1 MGFLVSPGVEIK
13 ETDLT
18 DIVPAQ
24 STSIGGYAGYFRW
37 GPSGRLVTVGSET
50 DLAKVFGTP
59 EIKGEIEV
67 SFLTAASFLK
77 YGNSLKVA
85 RAVNGSYNATSGGA
99 GMDTIPAPAGFVGDY
114 DPGVING
121 QDDLDRL
128 SSELLGIDSNIV
140 ARYAGSLGNSLRVY
154 FITEDNWDTVDSTIK
169 AQLGYKPTNT
179 VWAENLLGDTTAK
192 DEIHVLVVD
201 QGGAFSGDQGSILEI
216 YQGLSMASN
225 AKDEFGESNYWVS
238 KLNGGSSYVW
248 AVRPTEEPIL
258 VQGALIDF
266 YAGINSILQEVTET
280 TGTVTVPVE
289 GFEEYYVDLADGM
302 DDADYTADPVVEAIE
317 LFGDYETVDVNLI
330 FAQNFTELALDYD
343 YVTSKTKTV
352 DDKLL
357 EIANT
362 RKDCMAFLSAPLKV
376 KEYTNDVDRLNE
388 VLWKFE
394 GKSGS
399 GGVTSTSYAV
409 FDSTPAYVYNRYKDQ
424 YVWIP
429 LCGHIAGLCANTD
442 NVSEPWF
449 SPAGLNRGN
458 IQSVIKL
465 AYNPKQ
471 ADRDELY
478 KKRVNP
484 VVSFPGQ
491 GIVLYGDKTALAR
504 PSAFDRINVRRLF
517 MTVEKAIA
525 TSAKFQLFEINDEFT
540 RSAFVNA
547 IAPFLRDV
555 QGRRGIEDFKIVCD
569 SSNNTSQV
577 VDGNRFVADI
587 YIKPLRSINF
597 ITLNFIATRTGA
609 IFEELV

>member
-37 GPSGRLVTVGSET
+37 GPSGRLVTVGSEN
-50 DLAKVFGTP
+50 DLAKLFGTP

-77 YGNSLKVA
+77 YGNALKVS
-85 RAVNGSYNATSGGA
+85 RATEDALNATSGDSALAIGN
-99 GMDTIPAPAGFVGDY
+99 
-114 DPGVING
+114 VING

-128 SSELLGIDSNIV
+128 TADLLTINSNIV
-140 ARYAGSLGNSLRVY
+140 ARYAGSLGNSIGVY
-154 FITEDNWDTVDSTIK
+154 FITEDNWDNAPAVIK

-179 VWAENLLGDTTAK
+179 VWAENLTGTTTSK
-192 DEIHVLVVD
+192 DEVHVLVVD
-201 QGGAFSGDQGSILEI
+201 EGGAFTGEQGSVLEI

-248 AVRPTEEPIL
+248 AVRPNTEPTL
-258 VQGALIDF
+258 VKGENRLF
-266 YAGINSILQEVTET
+266 YIET
-280 TGTVTVPVE
+280 IATFV
-289 GFEEYYVDLADGM
+289 
-302 DDADYTADPVVEAIE
+302 DDASDPDDGDVLTDPGYFVSLANGTDDSTYGQAAVVEAIE

-330 FAQNFTELALDYD
+330 FAQNFTELSVDYSA
-343 YVTSKTKTV
+343 SKTKDV
-352 DDKLL
+352 DQKLL
-357 EIANT
+357 EIANA
-362 RKDCMAFLSAPLKV
+362 RKDCMAFLSAPIKV
-376 KEYTNDVDRLNE
+376 KELTNDADRYTE
-388 VLWKFE
+388 VYNKFE
-394 GKSGS
+394 NIQ
-399 GGVTSTSYAV
+399 STSYAV

-442 NVSEPWF
+442 FVSEPWF

-458 IQSVIKL
+458 IQSVVKL

-471 ADRDELY
+471 GDRDELY
-478 KKRVNP
+478 KNRINP

-491 GIVLYGDKTALAR
+491 GIVLYGDKTALTR

-569 SSNNTSQV
+569 SSNNTPQV

-609 IFEELV
+609 TFEELV

>member
-99 GMDTIPAPAGFVGDY
+99 GMDTIPAPAGFTGDY

>member
-99 GMDTIPAPAGFVGDY
+99 GMDTIPAPAGFTGDY

-597 ITLNFIATRTGA
+597 ITLNFIATRTGD

>member
-37 GPSGRLVTVGSET
+37 GPSGRLVTAGSET
-50 DLAKVFGTP
+50 DLVKIFGAP
-59 EIKGEIEV
+59 EIKGELEV

-85 RAVNGSYNATSGGA
+85 RAIDGSLNATSA
-99 GMDTIPAPAGFVGDY
+99 GVAMDPLDGT
-114 DPGVING
+114 ING
-121 QDDLDRL
+121 QDDVDRL
-128 SSELLGIDSNIV
+128 NTKLLALGTAGQQKLV
-140 ARYAGSLGNSLRVY
+140 ARYGGKLGDSLRVI
-154 FITEDNWDTVDSTIK
+154 FVTEENWANLPDGIK
-169 AQLGYKPTNT
+169 TQLGYKPTNT
-179 VWAENLLGDTTAK
+179 VWAETLTGLEGEAGVN
-192 DEIHVLVVD
+192 DEVHILVLD
-201 QGGAFSGDQGSILEI
+201 QGGAFTGEQGAVLEI
-216 YQGLSMASN
+216 YQGVSLASN
-225 AKDEFGESNYWVS
+225 AKDEFGNSAYWVS
-238 KLNGGSSYVW
+238 KLNSGSSYVW
-248 AVRPTEEPIL
+248 ASGPSEEP
-258 VQGALIDF
+258 ALIQDAVIDF
-266 YAGINSILQEVTET
+266 WDTLDFLEGVAPVGGGG
-280 TGTVTVPVE
+280 TGPA
-289 GFEEYYVDLADGM
+289 EEPGPADSYFVDLSNGAD
-302 DDADYTADPVVEAIE
+302 DDTTSADAVVAAID

-330 FAQNFTELALDYD
+330 FGHNFTEAVGTVYSA
-343 YVTSKTKTV
+343 SKTKLV

-357 EIANT
+357 EIANA
-362 RKDCMAFLSAPLKV
+362 RKDCMAFISAPL
-376 KEYTNDVDRLNE
+376 TLSILSNDVDKKDDAMA
-388 VLWKFE
+388 KFD
-394 GKSGS
+394 SIS
-399 GGVTSTSYAV
+399 STSYAV

-442 NVSEPWF
+442 FVSEPWF

-458 IQSVIKL
+458 IQSIVKL

-478 KKRVNP
+478 KSRINP

-491 GIVLYGDKTALAR
+491 GVVLYGDKTALTR

-547 IAPFLRDV
+547 IAPYLRDV

-577 VDGNRFVADI
+577 IDSNRFVASI

>member
-50 DLAKVFGTP
+50 DLVKIFGAP
-59 EIKGEIEV
+59 EIKGELEV

-85 RAVNGSYNATSGGA
+85 RAINGSLNATSA
-99 GMDTIPAPAGFVGDY
+99 GVAMDPLDGT
-114 DPGVING
+114 ING
-121 QDDLDRL
+121 QDDVDRL
-128 SSELLGIDSNIV
+128 NTKLLALGTVGQQKLV
-140 ARYAGSLGNSLRVY
+140 ARYGGKLGDSLRVI
-154 FITEDNWDTVDSTIK
+154 FVTEENWTNLPDGIK
-169 AQLGYKPTNT
+169 TQLGYKPTNT
-179 VWAENLLGDTTAK
+179 VWAETLTGLEGEAGVN
-192 DEIHVLVVD
+192 DEVHILVLD
-201 QGGAFSGDQGSILEI
+201 QGGAFTGEQGAVLEI
-216 YQGLSMASN
+216 YQGASLASN
-225 AKDEFGESNYWVS
+225 AKDEFGNSAYWVS
-238 KLNGGSSYVW
+238 KLNSGSSYVW
-248 AVRPTEEPIL
+248 ASGPSEEP
-258 VQGALIDF
+258 ALIQDAVIDF
-266 YAGINSILQEVTET
+266 WDTLDFLEGVVSGG
-280 TGTVTVPVE
+280 TGPAPE
-289 GFEEYYVDLADGM
+289 PGPADSYFVDLSNGAD
-302 DDADYTADPVVEAIE
+302 DDTTSADAVVAAID

-330 FAQNFTELALDYD
+330 FGHNFTEAVGTVYSA
-343 YVTSKTKTV
+343 SKTNLV

-357 EIANT
+357 EIANA
-362 RKDCMAFLSAPLKV
+362 RKDCMAFISAPL
-376 KEYTNDVDRLNE
+376 TLSILSNDADKKDE
-388 VLWKFE
+388 VIAKFD
-394 GKSGS
+394 SIS
-399 GGVTSTSYAV
+399 STSYAV

-442 NVSEPWF
+442 FVSEPWF

-458 IQSVIKL
+458 IQSIVKL

-478 KKRVNP
+478 KSRVNP

-491 GIVLYGDKTALAR
+491 GVVLYGDKTALTR

-547 IAPFLRDV
+547 IAPYLRDV

-569 SSNNTSQV
+569 SSNNTPQV
-577 VDGNRFVADI
+577 IDSNRFVANI

>member
-50 DLAKVFGTP
+50 DLVKIFGAP
-59 EIKGEIEV
+59 EIKGELEV

-85 RAVNGSYNATSGGA
+85 RAIDGSLNATSA
-99 GMDTIPAPAGFVGDY
+99 GVAMDPLDGT
-114 DPGVING
+114 ING
-121 QDDLDRL
+121 QDDVDRL
-128 SSELLGIDSNIV
+128 NTKLLALGTVGQQKLV
-140 ARYAGSLGNSLRVY
+140 ARYGGKLGDSLRVI
-154 FITEDNWDTVDSTIK
+154 FVTEENWTNLPDGIK
-169 AQLGYKPTNT
+169 TQLGYKPTNT
-179 VWAENLLGDTTAK
+179 VWAETLTGLEGEAGVN
-192 DEIHVLVVD
+192 DEVHILVLD
-201 QGGAFSGDQGSILEI
+201 QGGAFTGEQGAVLEI
-216 YQGLSMASN
+216 YQGVSLASN
-225 AKDEFGESNYWVS
+225 AKDEFGNSAYWVS
-238 KLNGGSSYVW
+238 KLNSGSSYVW
-248 AVRPTEEPIL
+248 ASGPSEEP
-258 VQGALIDF
+258 ALIQDAVIDF
-266 YAGINSILQEVTET
+266 WDTLDFLEGVVSGG
-280 TGTVTVPVE
+280 TGPAPE
-289 GFEEYYVDLADGM
+289 PGPADSYFVDLSNGAD
-302 DDADYTADPVVEAIE
+302 DDTTSASAVVAAID

-330 FAQNFTELALDYD
+330 FGHNFTEAVGTIYSA
-343 YVTSKTKTV
+343 SKTKLV

-357 EIANT
+357 EIANA
-362 RKDCMAFLSAPLKV
+362 RKDCMAFISAPL
-376 KEYTNDVDRLNE
+376 TLSILSNDVDKKDE
-388 VLWKFE
+388 VIAKFD
-394 GKSGS
+394 SIS
-399 GGVTSTSYAV
+399 STSYAV

-442 NVSEPWF
+442 FVSEPWF

-458 IQSVIKL
+458 IQSIVKL

-478 KKRVNP
+478 KARINP

-491 GIVLYGDKTALAR
+491 GVVLYGDKTALTR

-547 IAPFLRDV
+547 IAPYLRDV

-577 VDGNRFVADI
+577 IDSNRFVASI

>member
-99 GMDTIPAPAGFVGDY
+99 GMDTIPAPAGFTGDY

-216 YQGLSMASN
+216 YQGLSMAAN

>member
-37 GPSGRLVTVGSET
+37 GPSGRLVTVGSEN
-50 DLAKVFGTP
+50 DLAKLFGTP

-77 YGNSLKVA
+77 YGNALKIS
-85 RAVNGSYNATSGGA
+85 RAAGDAINATSGTA
-99 GMDTIPAPAGFVGDY
+99 ALDPLTVGNI
-114 DPGVING
+114 ING

-128 SSELLGIDSNIV
+128 TTDLLALNSNIV
-140 ARYAGSLGNSLRVY
+140 ARYAGSLGNSLGVY
-154 FITEDNWDTVDSTIK
+154 FVTEDNWDAVPAVIK
-169 AQLGYKPTNT
+169 AQLGYKPTST
-179 VWAENLLGDTTAK
+179 VWAENLTGTTTSQ
-192 DEIHVLVVD
+192 DEVHIVVVD
-201 QGGAFSGDQGSILEI
+201 EGGAFTGDQGSVLEI

-248 AVRPTEEPIL
+248 AVRPNDEPELIKDT
-258 VQGALIDF
+258 VIDF
-266 YAGINSILQEVTET
+266 FST
-280 TGTVTVPVE
+280 TVGPI
-289 GFEEYYVDLADGM
+289 VDT
-302 DDADYTADPVVEAIE
+302 DADEDDDPLTDPGYFVSLNHGGDDVSYEADAVVEAIE

-330 FAQNFTELALDYD
+330 FAQNFTELSVAYNDG
-343 YVTSKTKTV
+343 SNKTKVV
-352 DDKLL
+352 DQALL
-357 EIANT
+357 EIANA
-362 RKDCMAFLSAPLKV
+362 RKDCMAFLSAPIRV
-376 KEYTNDVDRLNE
+376 KELTNDADRYTE
-388 VLWKFE
+388 VSEKFE
-394 GKSGS
+394 SIQ
-399 GGVTSTSYAV
+399 STSYAV

-442 NVSEPWF
+442 FVSEPWF

-458 IQSVIKL
+458 IQSVVKL

-478 KKRVNP
+478 KNRINP

-491 GIVLYGDKTALAR
+491 GIVLYGDKTALTR

-569 SSNNTSQV
+569 SSNNTPQV

-609 IFEELV
+609 TFEELV

>member
-99 GMDTIPAPAGFVGDY
+99 GMDTIPAPAGFTGDY

-216 YQGLSMASN
+216 YQGLSMAAN

-266 YAGINSILQEVTET
+266 YAGINSILQEVTEIG
-280 TGTVTVPVE
+280 GTVTVPVE

>member
-37 GPSGRLVTVGSET
+37 GPSGRLVTVGSEN
-50 DLAKVFGTP
+50 DLAKLFGTP

-77 YGNSLKVA
+77 YGNALKVS
-85 RAVNGSYNATSGGA
+85 RATEEALNATSGDSALAIGN
-99 GMDTIPAPAGFVGDY
+99 
-114 DPGVING
+114 VING

-128 SSELLGIDSNIV
+128 TADLLTINSNIV
-140 ARYAGSLGNSLRVY
+140 ARYAGSLGNSIGVY
-154 FITEDNWDTVDSTIK
+154 FITEDNWDNAPAVIK

-179 VWAENLLGDTTAK
+179 VWAENLTGTTTSK
-192 DEIHVLVVD
+192 DEVHVLVVD
-201 QGGAFSGDQGSILEI
+201 EGGAFTGEQGSVLEI

-248 AVRPTEEPIL
+248 AVRPNTEPTL
-258 VQGALIDF
+258 VKGENRLF
-266 YAGINSILQEVTET
+266 YIET
-280 TGTVTVPVE
+280 IATFV
-289 GFEEYYVDLADGM
+289 
-302 DDADYTADPVVEAIE
+302 DDASDPDDGDVLTDPGYFVSLANGTDDSTYGQAAVVEAIE

-330 FAQNFTELALDYD
+330 FAQNFTELSVDYSA
-343 YVTSKTKTV
+343 SKTKDV
-352 DDKLL
+352 DQKLL
-357 EIANT
+357 EIANA
-362 RKDCMAFLSAPLKV
+362 RKDCMAFLSAPIKV
-376 KEYTNDVDRLNE
+376 KELTNDAARYTE
-388 VLWKFE
+388 VYNKFE
-394 GKSGS
+394 NIQ
-399 GGVTSTSYAV
+399 STSYAV

-442 NVSEPWF
+442 FVSEPWF

-458 IQSVIKL
+458 IQSVVKL

-471 ADRDELY
+471 GDRDELY
-478 KKRVNP
+478 KNRINP

-491 GIVLYGDKTALAR
+491 GIVLYGDKTALTR

-569 SSNNTSQV
+569 SSNNTPQV

-609 IFEELV
+609 TFEELV

>member
-50 DLAKVFGTP
+50 DLVKIFGAP
-59 EIKGEIEV
+59 EIKGELEV

-85 RAVNGSYNATSGGA
+85 RAVDESLNATSA
-99 GMDTIPAPAGFVGDY
+99 GVPMLVADGT
-114 DPGVING
+114 ING
-121 QDDLDRL
+121 QDDIDRL
-128 SSELLGIDSNIV
+128 TETLLALGTADTQKIV
-140 ARYAGSLGNSLRVY
+140 ARYGGTLGNSLRVV
-154 FITEDNWDTVDSTIK
+154 FVTEENWDNLPAGIK
-169 AQLGYKPTNT
+169 SQLGYQPTNT
-179 VWAENLLGDTTAK
+179 VWAETLTGTTTTA
-192 DEIHVLVVD
+192 DEVHILVLD
-201 QGGAFSGDQGSILEI
+201 NGGAFTGEQGAVLEI
-216 YQGLSMASN
+216 YQGVSLASN
-225 AKDEFGESNYWVS
+225 AKDEFGNSAYWAS
-238 KLNGGSSYVW
+238 KLNSGSSYVW
-248 AVRPTEEPIL
+248 ASGATVEPDLIKDAVIDFHDTLVFLDDVAGVGTGIDPTE
-258 VQGALIDF
+258 
-266 YAGINSILQEVTET
+266 N
-280 TGTVTVPVE
+280 
-289 GFEEYYVDLADGM
+289 YYVDLADGADDNT
-302 DDADYTADPVVEAIE
+302 DDASAVVDAIE

-330 FAQNFTELALDYD
+330 FAHNYTETTDTAYTASLTQ
-343 YVTSKTKTV
+343 VV
-352 DDKLL
+352 DNKLL
-357 EIANT
+357 EIANA
-362 RKDCMAFLSAPLKV
+362 RKDCMAFLSPPLSISELSSDDTRKLAV
-376 KEYTNDVDRLNE
+376 TD
-388 VLWKFE
+388 KF
-394 GKSGS
+394 KL
-399 GGVTSTSYAV
+399 VNSTSYAV
-409 FDSTPAYVYNRYKDQ
+409 FDSTPAYVYNRYKDR

-442 NVSEPWF
+442 FVSEPWF

-458 IQSVIKL
+458 IQSIVKL

-478 KKRVNP
+478 KARINP

-491 GIVLYGDKTALAR
+491 GVVLYGDKTALTR

-517 MTVEKAIA
+517 MTVEKAVA

-547 IAPFLRDV
+547 IAPYLRDV

-569 SSNNTSQV
+569 SSNNTPQV
-577 VDGNRFVADI
+577 VDSNRFVASI

>member
-18 DIVPAQ
+18 NIVPAQ

-50 DLAKVFGTP
+50 DLAKLFGTP

-77 YGNSLKVA
+77 YGNALKVA
-85 RAVNGSYNATSGGA
+85 RAVNGAYNATSGGA
-99 GMDTIPAPAGFVGDY
+99 GMDTIPEPVGFQPAGEY
-114 DPGVING
+114 DPGAING

-128 SSELLGIDSNIV
+128 TEDLLSIDSNIV

-154 FITEDNWDTVDSTIK
+154 FITEDNWELTPAVIK

-179 VWAENLLGDTTAK
+179 VWAENLTGTTTSK
-192 DEIHVLVVD
+192 DEVHVLVVD
-201 QGGAFSGDQGSILEI
+201 EGGAFSGDQGNILEL
-216 YQGLSMASN
+216 YQGLSMAAN
-225 AKDEFGESNYWVS
+225 GKDEFGESNYWVS
-238 KLNGGSSYVW
+238 KLNGASSYVW
-248 AVRPTEEPIL
+248 AVRPNDEPTL
-258 VQGALIDF
+258 VKDTVTDF
-266 YAGINSILQEVTET
+266 FASINSFLVDIDADS
-280 TGTVTVPVE
+280 GTFD
-289 GFEEYYVDLADGM
+289 GNYVDLADGT
-302 DDADYTADPVVEAIE
+302 DDTEYTAAAVQEAIE

-330 FAQNFTELALDYD
+330 FAQNFTELANDYA
-343 YVTSKTKTV
+343 YVGSKTQLV
-352 DDKLL
+352 DNKLL
-357 EIANT
+357 EIANA

-376 KEYTNDVDRLNE
+376 KEYTNDIDRLDE
-388 VLWKFE
+388 VK
-394 GKSGS
+394 GKYEN
-399 GGVTSTSYAV
+399 VMSTSYAV

-442 NVSEPWF
+442 FVSEPWF

-458 IQSVIKL
+458 IQSVVKL

-478 KKRVNP
+478 KNRINP

-491 GIVLYGDKTALAR
+491 GIVLYGDKTALTR

-569 SSNNTSQV
+569 SSNNTPQV

>member
-37 GPSGRLVTVGSET
+37 GPSGRLVTVGSEN
-50 DLAKVFGTP
+50 DLVKVFGAP

-77 YGNSLKVA
+77 YGNALKVA
-85 RAVNGSYNATSGGA
+85 RAVGDAKNASTAGA
-99 GMDTIPAPAGFVGDY
+99 ALDAAYGT
-114 DPGVING
+114 ING
-121 QDDLDRL
+121 QEDIDRL
-128 SSELLGIDSNIV
+128 SSDLLADGANLV

-154 FITEDNWDTVDSTIK
+154 FVTQDNWDLLDAGIK

-179 VWAENLLGDTTAK
+179 VWAENLTGETNIGD
-192 DEIHVLVVD
+192 EVHVLVVD
-201 QGGAFSGDQGSILEI
+201 QGGAFSGDQGLVLEI
-216 YQGLSMASN
+216 YQGLSLASN
-225 AKDEFGESNYWVS
+225 GKDEFGESNYWIS
-238 KLNGGSSYVW
+238 KLNGASSYVW
-248 AVRPTEEPIL
+248 AVRPETEPTL
-258 VQGALIDF
+258 VKGTTTDFWATISDMLFDID
-266 YAGINSILQEVTET
+266 ASPVTLDQQ
-280 TGTVTVPVE
+280 
-289 GFEEYYVDLADGM
+289 YVDLDFGS
-302 DDADYTADPVVEAIE
+302 DDTAYTSAPVVEAIE

-330 FAQNFTELALDYD
+330 FAQNFTELENDYT
-343 YVTSKTKTV
+343 YESSQTKLV

-357 EIANT
+357 EIAT
-362 RKDCMAFLSAPLKV
+362 ARKDCMAFLSAPLKV
-376 KEYTNDVDRLNE
+376 KEYTNDADRLQE
-388 VLWKFE
+388 VLDKFD
-394 GKSGS
+394 
-399 GGVTSTSYAV
+399 GVMSTSYAV

-442 NVSEPWF
+442 FVSEPWF

-458 IQSVIKL
+458 LQSIVKL

-478 KKRVNP
+478 KNRINP

-491 GIVLYGDKTALAR
+491 GIVLYGDKTALTR

-517 MTVEKAIA
+517 MTIEKAIA

-547 IAPFLRDV
+547 IAPYLRDV

-569 SSNNTSQV
+569 STNNTSQV
-577 VDGNRFVADI
+577 IDSNRFVADI
-587 YIKPLRSINF
+587 FVKPLRSINF
-597 ITLNFIATRTGA
+597 ITLNFVATRTGA